1 MKGDLGINLHLRT
14 LIHSGRKRYMN
25 VRNLKKYTLAL
36 TLAAGFVVA
45 SGPVNLVTVQAQD
58 RPYNRDRPYDQ
69 DRRDGGRDRR
79 GNREDQGKGYR
90 DGLNRGQEDSRS
102 RRRANPNNSEH
113 FRDGNRWYKGGFR
126 RGYNVG
132 YRQNRRW

>member
-1 MKGDLGINLHLRT
+1 
-14 LIHSGRKRYMN
+14 MN
-25 VRNLKKYTLAL
+25 VKNLKKYALAL

-58 RPYNRDRPYDQ
+58 RPYHQ
-69 DRRDGGRDRR
+69 DRR

-102 RRRANPNNSEH
+102 RRQANPNNSEH
-113 FRDGNRWYKGGFR
+113 FRGGNRWYKEGFR

-132 YRQNRRW
+132 YRQNRRR

>member
-1 MKGDLGINLHLRT
+1 
-14 LIHSGRKRYMN
+14 MN
-25 VRNLKKYTLAL
+25 VKNLKKYALAL
-36 TLAAGFVVA
+36 TLAAGFVIA
-45 SGPVNLVTVQAQD
+45 SGPVNLFTVQAQD
-58 RPYNRDRPYDQ
+58 RPYNQDRSG

-113 FRDGNRWYKGGFR
+113 FRDGNRWYKEGFR

-132 YRQNRRW
+132 YRHNRRW

>member
-1 MKGDLGINLHLRT
+1 
-14 LIHSGRKRYMN
+14 MN
-25 VRNLKKYTLAL
+25 VKNLKKYVLAL

-58 RPYNRDRPYDQ
+58 RPYNQ

-79 GNREDQGKGYR
+79 GNREDQEKGYH

-113 FRDGNRWYKGGFR
+113 FRDSNRWYKEGFR
-126 RGYNVG
+126 KGDNVG
-132 YRQNRRW
+132 YRQNRRQ

>member
-1 MKGDLGINLHLRT
+1 MKGDLGINLHLRM

-25 VRNLKKYTLAL
+25 AKNLKKYTLAL

-45 SGPVNLVTVQAQD
+45 SGPVHLGTVQAQD
-58 RPYNRDRPYDQ
+58 RPYNQ

-79 GNREDQGKGYR
+79 GNREDQGRGYR

-132 YRQNRRW
+132 YRRNRRW